1 MKFLSSF
8 IRKHFWTN
16 KNPKQAAKFIS
27 DVRKVEKPVITV
39 NKFVLY
45 RNNIKIKNSS
55 ITLILNLN

>member
-1 MKFLSSF
+1 MKSLSSF

-45 RNNIKIKNSS
+45 RNNIKSR
-55 ITLILNLN
+55 TVQLHLF